1 MAITLKSSDQLA
13 VTNGVKMSIYGRS
26 GMGKTM
32 ISCTGINPLIISA
45 ERGLLSLKKENIE
58 RVWGKNTPGIN
69 YNMPVIEIESID
81 DLIAAEVYCRT
92 DPNAQQFQTIIVD
105 SVSEIAEKVLANA
118 KKTAKDPRQAYGVML
133 EQMLEVI
140 KSFRDL
146 EGKHVVLLFKEE
158 RAKDEGTGLT
168 LAGPS
173 VPGQKLGPA
182 SPYLTDEVFQLFVG
196 KNPDQTTYRG
206 LRTQPDFSADAK
218 DRSGALDEIEFP
230 HIGHIIN
237 KILASAAPEQQPQ
250 Q

>member
-1 MAITLKSSDQLA
+1 MAIQLESSNVLA
-13 VTNGVKMSIYGRS
+13 VANGVKMSIYGRS

-32 ISCTGINPLIISA
+32 LSCTAPAPLVISA

-58 RVWGKNTPGIN
+58 RVWGVNTPGIT
-69 YNMPVIEIESID
+69 YELPVIQIETID
-81 DLIAAEVYCRT
+81 DLVAAEQYCRT
-92 DPNAQQFQTIIVD
+92 NPQAQQFQTIIVD
-105 SVSEIAEKVLANA
+105 SVSEVAEKVLAHA
-118 KKTAKDPRQAYGVML
+118 KKGAKDPRQAYGVML

-146 EGKHVVLLFKEE
+146 DGKHVVLLFKEE
-158 RAKDEGTGLT
+158 RSKDEGTGLT

-182 SPYLTDEVFQLFVG
+182 SPYLTDEVFQLFSG
-196 KNPDQTTYRG
+196 RNPDQSSYRA

-230 HIGHIIN
+230 HIGNVIN
-237 KILASAAPEQQPQ
+237 KILGANAQPQ

>member
-1 MAITLKSSDQLA
+1 MAIQLESSNMLA
-13 VTNGVKMSIYGRS
+13 VANGVKMSIYGRS

-32 ISCTGINPLIISA
+32 LSCTAPAPLIISA

-58 RVWGKNTPGIN
+58 RVWGVNTPGIT
-69 YNMPVIEIESID
+69 YELPVIQIETID
-81 DLIAAEVYCRT
+81 DLIEAEAYCRT
-92 DPNAQQFQTIIVD
+92 NPQAQQFQTIIVD
-105 SVSEIAEKVLANA
+105 SVSEVAEKVLAHA
-118 KKTAKDPRQAYGVML
+118 KKGAKDPRQAYGVML
-133 EQMLEVI
+133 ERMLEVI

-146 EGKHVVLLFKEE
+146 DGKHVVLLFKEE
-158 RAKDEGTGLT
+158 RNKDEGTGLT

-182 SPYLTDEVFQLFVG
+182 SPYLTDEVFQLFSG
-196 KNPDQTTYRG
+196 RNPDQSSYRA

-230 HIGHIIN
+230 HIGSVIN
-237 KILASAAPEQQPQ
+237 KILGSQAQPQ